1 MPREIGAKGEADDA
15 RPAEQHDGSE
25 GAVEIP
31 TKCVADFV
39 SDVLSNVAEEN
50 AVLRLALADV
60 GDEETRFLLAAEK
73 RNQENGLTRSVALS
87 SNQSGPPLPGDL
99 YGQCVEQWV
108 KLATSDNKH
117 EAAGLRHRIVEMVR
131 ELEAEGAGTK
141 SERLLIEQ
149 VAIQWVQVHFYE
161 RLQAS
166 TPEVSAEVAEYKSR
180 KAELALRKYIKA
192 IESLAKIRTIPI
204 RARTLVMQQTVL
216 PSEAPRPCIDV
227 ASTPV
232 GSNLLPSP
240 PLGLG
245 EALMPAIACI
255 DAASVQHPE
264 MVARD
269 RGRTNRPSRAER
281 SINTEGESL

>member
-1 MPREIGAKGEADDA
+1 
-15 RPAEQHDGSE
+15 
-25 GAVEIP
+25 
-31 TKCVADFV
+31 
-39 SDVLSNVAEEN
+39 L
-50 AVLRLALADV
+50 
-60 GDEETRFLLAAEK
+60 LLAAEK
-73 RNQENGLTRSVALS
+73 RRQESGLACSVTLS
-87 SNQSGPPLPGDL
+87 SSQSGPALPGDL

-108 KLATSDNKH
+108 KLATGDNKH
-117 EAAGLRHRIVEMVR
+117 EAAGLRHRIAEMVR
-131 ELEAEGAGTK
+131 EMEAEGAGTK

-161 RLQAS
+161 LLQAS

-216 PSEAPRPCIDV
+216 PSEAPKPCIDV
-227 ASTPV
+227 ASTPA

-240 PLGLG
+240 PLGSG
-245 EALMPAIACI
+245 EGLMPAIACI
-255 DAASVQHPE
+255 DASSVQQSE

-269 RGRTNRPSRAER
+269 RGRKNRSTRAAR
-281 SINTEGESL
+281 SIDVGSKSL

>member
-1 MPREIGAKGEADDA
+1 MPREQRATGKADDS
-15 RPAEQHDGSE
+15 RPAEEHEDSD

-31 TKCVADFV
+31 TKCAADFV
-39 SDVLSNVAEEN
+39 SDILSNVAEEN

-60 GDEETRFLLAAEK
+60 GDEETRLLLAAEK

-87 SNQSGPPLPGDL
+87 PSQSGPAMPGDL

-108 KLATSDNKH
+108 KLATGGNKH
-117 EAAGLRHRIVEMVR
+117 EAAGLRHRIAEMVR
-131 ELEAEGAGTK
+131 EMEAEGAGTK

-166 TPEVSAEVAEYKSR
+166 TSEASAEVAEYKSR

-216 PSEAPRPCIDV
+216 PSEAPKPCIDV

-232 GSNLLPSP
+232 GSNLLLSPSIGSVE
-240 PLGLG
+240 GLI
-245 EALMPAIACI
+245 PAIACI
-255 DAASVQHPE
+255 DASSVQQLE
-264 MVARD
+264 IGTRD
-269 RGRTNRPSRAER
+269 RGRTNRSTRAAR
-281 SINTEGESL
+281 SIDAGGKSL

>member
-1 MPREIGAKGEADDA
+1 MPREKRATGKADDS
-15 RPAEQHDGSE
+15 PHAEEHEDSG

-31 TKCVADFV
+31 TKCAADFV
-39 SDVLSNVAEEN
+39 SDTLSNVAEEN
-50 AVLRLALADV
+50 AVLRQALADV

-73 RNQENGLTRSVALS
+73 RNQENGLNRSVALS

-99 YGQCVEQWV
+99 YSQCVEQWV
-108 KLATSDNKH
+108 KLATGDNKH
-117 EAAGLRHRIVEMVR
+117 EAAGLRHRIAEMVR
-131 ELEAEGAGTK
+131 EMEAEGAGTK

-161 RLQAS
+161 LLQAS

-216 PSEAPRPCIDV
+216 PSEAPKPCIDV

-240 PLGLG
+240 PLGSG
-245 EALMPAIACI
+245 EGLMPAIACI
-255 DAASVQHPE
+255 DASSVQQSE

-269 RGRTNRPSRAER
+269 RGRPNRHSRAER
-281 SINTEGESL
+281 CINAGGESL

>member
-1 MPREIGAKGEADDA
+1 MPRETRAKGEADDA
-15 RPAEQHDGSE
+15 RAAEKHDGSE
-25 GAVEIP
+25 GAVEVP
-31 TKCVADFV
+31 TKCAADFV
-39 SDVLSNVAEEN
+39 FDILSNVAEEN
-50 AVLRLALADV
+50 ALLRLAMADV
-60 GDEETRFLLAAEK
+60 GDEETRLLLAAEK
-73 RNQENGLTRSVALS
+73 RRQESGLACSVTLS
-87 SNQSGPPLPGDL
+87 SSQSGPALPGDL

-108 KLATSDNKH
+108 KLATGDNKH
-117 EAAGLRHRIVEMVR
+117 EAAGLRHRIAEMVR
-131 ELEAEGAGTK
+131 EMEAEGAGTK

-227 ASTPV
+227 ASTPS

-240 PLGLG
+240 PLGSG
-245 EALMPAIACI
+245 EGLMPAIACI
-255 DAASVQHPE
+255 DASSVQQSE

-269 RGRTNRPSRAER
+269 RGRKNRSTRAAR
-281 SINTEGESL
+281 SIDVGSKSL

>member
-1 MPREIGAKGEADDA
+1 MPREKRATGKADDA
-15 RPAEQHDGSE
+15 RPVEKHEDSE
-25 GAVEIP
+25 GAVEVP
-31 TKCVADFV
+31 TRCAADFV
-39 SDVLSNVAEEN
+39 ADILSNVAEEN
-50 AVLRLALADV
+50 ALLRQAMADV

-73 RNQENGLTRSVALS
+73 RNQENGLTCNVALS
-87 SNQSGPPLPGDL
+87 PSQSGPTLPGDL
-99 YGQCVEQWV
+99 YGLCVEQWV
-108 KLATSDNKH
+108 KLATGDNKH
-117 EAAGLRHRIVEMVR
+117 EATGLRHRIAEMVR
-131 ELEAEGAGTK
+131 EMEAEGAGTK

-161 RLQAS
+161 LLQAS
-166 TPEVSAEVAEYKSR
+166 ASEVSAEVAEYKSR

-216 PSEAPRPCIDV
+216 PSEAPKPCIDV

-240 PLGLG
+240 SIGLVEG
-245 EALMPAIACI
+245 LTPAIACI
-255 DAASVQHPE
+255 DASSVQQPE

-269 RGRTNRPSRAER
+269 RGRTNRSTRAAR
-281 SINTEGESL
+281 SIDVGSKSL